1 MSNVISMKDKQCCIC
16 DGYIEPLRNDKGEVV
31 WSGGHNAEP
40 VDEGRCCDTC
50 NSDVVIPTRMAQ
62 MMFRPLK

>member
-1 MSNVISMKDKQCCIC
+1 MSKVINMRDYVCCIC
-16 DGYIEPLRNDKGEVV
+16 DGYIEPLRNNEGEVV

-50 NSDVVIPTRMAQ
+50 NNEVVIPTRLAQ
-62 MMFRPLK
+62 MTFKPLQ